1 MKRCWLQ
8 YPGDRPGF
16 NDIVDMFHSYIIPET
31 CTPTTGKARYKV
43 HIKAGTNEESLLT
56 SIVTELK
63 YTEPNSFDLD
73 KREGT
78 LSENSRQQ
86 LSCMSCELPQDTY
99 MSMGT
104 SFYVKMNPIFE
115 GVASPI
121 GDVCG
126 YPYENPETS
135 ANVVRGIPQTEAGLR
150 TGKRQYTSSASL
162 YGTSYY

>member
-16 NDIVDMFHSYIIPET
+16 TDIVDMFNSYIIPES

-43 HIKAGTNEESLLT
+43 LIKGGTNEESLLT

-63 YTEPNSFDLD
+63 YTESNSFDLD
-73 KREGT
+73 GKEGT

-86 LSCMSCELPQDTY
+86 LSMSCEMPQDTY

-115 GVASPI
+115 GVESPI
-121 GDVCG
+121 KEVCT
-126 YPYENPETS
+126 YPYENPEAT
-135 ANVVRGIPQTEAGLR
+135 ATVVRGIPQMEAGLR
-150 TGKRQYTSSASL
+150 TGRRQYTSSASL